1 MFGVALGVG
10 IALGVGDGSTLGRS
24 GTTGVGFFIATPL
37 SQINF
42 LPDLMQVNFF
52 PPTIEVDPTF
62 EHVVP
67 VLTAAIATVPV
78 NKDATTANT
87 RAIRFICRV
96 WHDRCD
102 LVFRRPVRVK
112 KRGDF
117 YRKSLYPSPMSA
129 QKITIEIEIPE
140 VPFTVTSKKRAAKKI
155 AKKAAPVKKKS
166 AAKKPIKK
174 KVAVKKTAK
183 KKPRK

>member
-1 MFGVALGVG
+1 MFMRFSL
-10 IALGVGDGSTLGRS
+10 
-24 GTTGVGFFIATPL
+24 
-37 SQINF
+37 
-42 LPDLMQVNFF
+42 F
-52 PPTIEVDPTF
+52 PPAIDVDPAF
-62 EHVVP
+62 VHIAP
-67 VLTAAIATVPV
+67 ALTAAIATVPV

-112 KRGDF
+112 RRGDF